1 MNIAGKNPGSG
12 DADRRRQDEAQG
24 EVARSRREYGH
35 SSEDRNTR
43 RKEEDWPSFKGGG
56 IQRDAGPDDK
66 DRLSRDTDPD

>member
-12 DADRRRQDEAQG
+12 DADRRPDQTQG

-43 RKEEDWPSFKGGG
+43 RKEEDWPSFEGGG
-56 IQRDAGPDDK
+56 VQRDAGPDDK
-66 DRLSRDTDPD
+66 ERLSRDVDTD